1 VIGLKDRG
9 RERKERRKKEMTTT
23 DKPKF
28 LSVHVLHIYRR
39 DAKTK
44 LKQPWN
50 GLFGRW
56 NQSHM
61 SSINSRVDDA
71 FSALVYFFNLF
82 LFLERLECSCTTQ
95 KQQKNQLQNN

>member
-1 VIGLKDRG
+1 MI
-9 RERKERRKKEMTTT
+9 TT

-50 GLFGRW
+50 GLFGRL
-56 NQSHM
+56 NRSHT
-61 SSINSRVDDA
+61 SSIDSRVDDA
-71 FSALVYFFNLF
+71 FSALAYFFNLF
-82 LFLERLECSCTTQ
+82 LFLKRLECSCTTQ
-95 KQQKNQLQNN
+95 KQQKIPVAK